1 MNLKRNNPLNGE
13 IMITD
18 KLKQVIL
25 KELELK
31 EFNIQDETIAS
42 QVPGWDSLNHI
53 NIILAIEKEYGI
65 KFKGLEILKAKNIGD
80 LQKLVDSKVP
90 A

>member
-1 MNLKRNNPLNGE
+1 
-13 IMITD
+13 MISE

-25 KELELK
+25 TELGLKDFELK
-31 EFNIQDETIAS
+31 DETIAS

-53 NIILAIEKEYGI
+53 NIILAIEKNLGI

-80 LQKLVDSKVP
+80 LQKLIDSKIP
-90 A
+90 S

>member
-1 MNLKRNNPLNGE
+1 
-13 IMITD
+13 MISE

-31 EFNIQDETIAS
+31 EFNLQDETIAS
-42 QVPGWDSLNHI
+42 EVPGWDSLSHI
-53 NIILAIEKEYGI
+53 NIILAIEKGFGV

-80 LQKLVDSKVP
+80 LQKLIDSKIP

>member
-1 MNLKRNNPLNGE
+1 
-13 IMITD
+13 MISD
-18 KLKQVIL
+18 RLKQVIL

-31 EFNIQDETIAS
+31 EFELKAETIAS

-80 LQKLVDSKVP
+80 LQKLIDSKIP
-90 A
+90 S

>member
-1 MNLKRNNPLNGE
+1 
-13 IMITD
+13 MITD

>member
-1 MNLKRNNPLNGE
+1 MNSKKNNPLNGE

>member
-1 MNLKRNNPLNGE
+1 
-13 IMITD
+13 MISE
-18 KLKQVIL
+18 KLLAVIK
-25 KELELK
+25 KELNLNNDFELK
-31 EFNIQDETIAS
+31 PEMTAS

-53 NIILAIEKEYGI
+53 NIIVSIEKEYGI

-80 LQKLVDSKVP
+80 LQALVNSKFP

>member
-1 MNLKRNNPLNGE
+1 MLSE
-13 IMITD
+13 
-18 KLKQVIL
+18 KLLDLVK
-25 KELELK
+25 KELKLASDFELK
-31 EFNIQDETIAS
+31 PEMTAS

-53 NIILAIEKEYGI
+53 NIIVSIEKEFGI

-80 LQKLVDSKVP
+80 LQNLINSKFP

>member
-1 MNLKRNNPLNGE
+1 MNSEKNNPLNGE

>member
-1 MNLKRNNPLNGE
+1 
-13 IMITD
+13 MISE

-25 KELELK
+25 TELGLK
-31 EFNIQDETIAS
+31 DFDLKDETIAS

-53 NIILAIEKEYGI
+53 NIILAIEKSMGI

-80 LQKLVDSKVP
+80 LQKLVDSKIP
-90 A
+90 F

>member
-1 MNLKRNNPLNGE
+1 
-13 IMITD
+13 MISE

-25 KELELK
+25 TELGLK
-31 EFNIQDETIAS
+31 DFDLKDETIAS

-53 NIILAIEKEYGI
+53 NIILAIEKSLGI

-80 LQKLVDSKVP
+80 LQKLIDSKIP
-90 A
+90 S

>member
-1 MNLKRNNPLNGE
+1 
-13 IMITD
+13 MISD

-25 KELELK
+25 KELDLQD
-31 EFNIQDETIAS
+31 FDFRDETIAS

-53 NIILAIEKEYGI
+53 NIILAIEKDYGI
-65 KFKGLEILKAKNIGD
+65 KFKGLEILKAKNLGD
-80 LQKLVDSKVP
+80 LQKLIDSKTP

>member
-1 MNLKRNNPLNGE
+1 
-13 IMITD
+13 MITE

-25 KELELK
+25 KELDLK

-90 A
+90 S